1 MAIKKNISNE
11 LLIPSSWIRWIIL
24 CEELSMSK
32 IDTDETRLYWY
43 SEPREFFEG
52 EKGESPCEE
61 IDGKLLMGLHVESDY
76 KQIFIKEFRSICC
89 SPIEYIPS
97 ITSPKKAQEEL
108 SFFMQKM
115 KSVTEETINL
125 FSDLE
130 VKKCLQAI
138 ISNCNDA
145 LGLLK
150 AFRIH
155 SDTDFYGDIDD
166 EDNFGDLWDYL
177 EEHEIGIKVGIGEKK
192 EKITFSRQ
200 LLSAWYKCEC
210 CYDPETDMYGRFTL
224 FVPKNSGLFFY
235 VFMCLYAIDHEEYD
249 GLSIKSCCSKLLW
262 EDFVIPSDSLWI
274 ENLMENNCFIE
285 EPDSSEKYIKN
296 EDKAALEQFLG
307 RKVFNDILI
316 PEQLSSFLLYPNCY
330 SFDTTERIVRIN
342 GNRLQ
347 TLSIIYLSLNKEVD
361 FLIANKQ
368 TICMQFFASAME
380 DQIRADN
387 STLWEHCN
395 TLERRINRIY
405 FDTWKGSLKE
415 VIEYELLKPSCLFD
429 GKPALNSSVIYELV
443 ENLISVDKKLIADVY
458 QAIQKEKMIAEVES
472 ITLSRPDNKDNE
484 INTKTPAI
492 SEKAQKGLKVLSST
506 KHSLIVQEGERF
518 KAIVDGGKIVECI
531 IKSSH
536 FSINTEKLHSTR
548 KTRLE
553 ILKEMIE
560 RFSPEEIRTII
571 SFKDYDGLIRKKGK
585 PDFYSSRE
593 LENTLSKFSKE
604 RMQSIVANL
613 SKTVEEKLSKSE

>member
-11 LLIPSSWIRWIIL
+11 LLVPSSWIRWIIL
-24 CEELSMSK
+24 CEELSGSK
-32 IDTDETRLYWY
+32 IDTEETRLDWY
-43 SEPREFFEG
+43 LEPRDFSEG
-52 EKGESPCEE
+52 EKGESPCE
-61 IDGKLLMGLHVESDY
+61 DFDAKLLMGLHVESDY

-89 SPIEYIPS
+89 SPIEHIPS
-97 ITSPKKAQEEL
+97 IASPEKAKDEL
-108 SFFMQKM
+108 AFFLQKM
-115 KSVTEETINL
+115 KSVTEDALII
-125 FSDLE
+125 FSDSE
-130 VKKCLQAI
+130 VKQCLQAI

-150 AFRIH
+150 TFRIH

-166 EDNFGDLWDYL
+166 DDNFGDLWNYL
-177 EEHEIGIKVGIGEKK
+177 EEHEIGIKVGIGENI
-192 EKITFSRQ
+192 ERISFSRQ
-200 LLSAWYKCEC
+200 LLSAWYKCEY
-210 CYDPETDMYGRFTL
+210 CYDPETDMYERFSV

-235 VFMCLYAIDHEEYD
+235 VFMCLYAIDHEEYE
-249 GLSIKSCCSKLLW
+249 GFSIKSCCSKLLW
-262 EDFVIPSDSLWI
+262 EDFVTPSDSLWI
-274 ENLMENNCFIE
+274 EKLMENNCFIE

-307 RKVFNDILI
+307 RKVFNEILI

-330 SFDTTERIVRIN
+330 SFDTNERIVRIN
-342 GNRLQ
+342 GNKLQ
-347 TLSIIYLSLNKEVD
+347 ALSIIYLSLNKEVD

-368 TICMQFFASAME
+368 TICMQYFASSME
-380 DQIRADN
+380 EQIRADN

-395 TLERRINRIY
+395 TLERKINRIY

-429 GKPALNSSVIYELV
+429 GKPALNSSVIYELI
-443 ENLISVDKKLIADVY
+443 ETLISDDKKLIADVY
-458 QAIQKEKMIAEVES
+458 QAIQNEKMIADVES
-472 ITLSRPDNKDNE
+472 IAYSIPNNKDNE
-484 INTKTPAI
+484 NNTKTTTI
-492 SEKAQKGLKVLSST
+492 SPKAQKGLKVLSST
-506 KHSLIVQEGERF
+506 KHSLVVQEDESF
-518 KAIVDGGKIVECI
+518 IAIVDGGKIVECI
-531 IKSSH
+531 IESSY
-536 FSINTEKLHSTR
+536 FGINTEKLHSTR

-585 PDFYSSRE
+585 PDFYSSRD

-604 RMQSIVANL
+604 RMQLIVANL
-613 SKTVEEKLSKSE
+613 LKTVEEKLSKSE